1 MTGPVSLY
9 TGTTAP
15 TTAYA
20 GDATTK
26 VATDQFVQNAINYSM
41 ATVPLTL
48 STGTYSF
55 DAASTCAPTIGFT
68 ASGNISAIGT
78 IYAGGTGCVVG
89 DLLSV
94 GGGNHDAILQV
105 ATLTGSA
112 AASLN
117 IVYGGTGYTSAIN
130 IATSVAS
137 SVPFT
142 FLLSG
147 ALSGNVTLVMTNG
160 TYLTQSNQWIFADN
174 TTGNPTY
181 AVTVCVAGAT
191 DACAAG
197 GRTVT
202 LVEGTNNSTSRI
214 LQTDGELNVDF
225 ADPVTQAL
233 AVAAIAGQAI
243 APASISSTTTGTTQT
258 AGDNSTKLATTAYA
272 QNPGPTAP
280 SSVTTSAL
288 TVNAVANVGAPTG
301 SPSGSGGTVA
311 ASSTNFLYISCVDN
325 TGNHTTAAANKSANV
340 VTSGSTSSIVWSYTL
355 PTGCTTPYAWPATSG
370 TPAYYT
376 ALTPASTSW
385 TQTLPAASYTAA
397 ASYPAGGAFP
407 ASNTTGPTILAGSV
421 GIGTTSPASLLG
433 IAGALSLAY
442 GSAGGG
448 PSIAIQ
454 NSTNS
459 NIGGTIFFSGSG
471 GAGGSLRWISAQSSA
486 TGTGAGDLGFGLN
499 GVSNTPQLIVKLGG
513 NVGIGTTSPGSSLTV
528 KGGDAFVDGTATG
541 VILRDTVTTT
551 NCYRITIAS
560 GLVVPTLVTCPT
572 D

>member
-1 MTGPVSLY
+1 MKIFRPLNGIVAALVLSASVLFGQQPTTSITASLPIVVSQPTGYLTISCPGCAGTAGPVALAN
-9 TGTTAP
+9 GTTA
-15 TTAYA
+15 TTQTYA

-78 IYAGGTGCVVG
+78 IYSGGTGCVVG

-130 IATSVAS
+130 IATGVAS

-181 AVTVCVAGAT
+181 AVSVCVAGAT

-202 LVEGTNNSTSRI
+202 LVEGTNNSTSTI
-214 LQTDGELNVDF
+214 LQTDGAANVD
-225 ADPVTQAL
+225 L
-233 AVAAIAGQAI
+233 
-243 APASISSTTTGTTQT
+243 SIGY
-258 AGDNSTKLATTAYA
+258 L
-272 QNPGPTAP
+272 P
-280 SSVTTSAL
+280 SL
-288 TVNAVANVGAPTG
+288 QLGL
-301 SPSGSGGTVA
+301 SGS
-311 ASSTNFLYISCVDN
+311 
-325 TGNHTTAAANKSANV
+325 K
-340 VTSGSTSSIVWSYTL
+340 L
-355 PTGCTTPYAWPATSG
+355 PLCES
-370 TPAYYT
+370 
-376 ALTPASTSW
+376 
-385 TQTLPAASYTAA
+385 
-397 ASYPAGGAFP
+397 
-407 ASNTTGPTILAGSV
+407 
-421 GIGTTSPASLLG
+421 
-433 IAGALSLAY
+433 
-442 GSAGGG
+442 
-448 PSIAIQ
+448 
-454 NSTNS
+454 
-459 NIGGTIFFSGSG
+459 
-471 GAGGSLRWISAQSSA
+471 
-486 TGTGAGDLGFGLN
+486 N
-499 GVSNTPQLIVKLGG
+499 GVIYAGTNT
-513 NVGIGTTSPGSSLTV
+513 VGVL
-528 KGGDAFVDGTATG
+528 A
-541 VILRDTVTTT
+541 
-551 NCYRITIAS
+551 
-560 GLVVPTLVTCPT
+560 CP
-572 D
+572 